1 VLHERNV
8 VLTIGTDRIPYVSKL
23 CRVEITDLSHGFYRV
38 VAHFGFMETPSLSE
52 VIECCALKNFMIEEE
67 KTSFFLGREILVCT
81 NKPGM
86 ARWHK
91 SLYSA
96 MSRVAQRPAEFF
108 KLPVNRTVELGQ
120 RVKF

>member
-1 VLHERNV
+1 M
-8 VLTIGTDRIPYVSKL
+8 VLTIRTDRLPYVSKL
-23 CRVEITDLSHGFYRV
+23 SRIDIDDLSQGFYESWPTLASWRRQ
-38 VAHFGFMETPSLSE
+38 LSAKSSSAARSRTLSSKGE
-52 VIECCALKNFMIEEE
+52 RP
-67 KTSFFLGREILVCT
+67 SFFLGREILVCT

-120 RVKF
+120 RVEF

>member
-1 VLHERNV
+1 MSR
-8 VLTIGTDRIPYVSKL
+8 GFR
-23 CRVEITDLSHGFYRV
+23 RVEITDLSNGFYRV

-52 VIECCALKNFMIEEE
+52 VIECCALKNFVIEEQ

-86 ARWHK
+86 A
-91 SLYSA
+91 SL
-96 MSRVAQRPAEFF
+96 AQISLLRHEPTSPNDPAEFF

-120 RVKF
+120 RVEI

>member
-1 VLHERNV
+1 
-8 VLTIGTDRIPYVSKL
+8 
-23 CRVEITDLSHGFYRV
+23 
-38 VAHFGFMETPSLSE
+38 METPSLSE

-120 RVKF
+120 RVEF